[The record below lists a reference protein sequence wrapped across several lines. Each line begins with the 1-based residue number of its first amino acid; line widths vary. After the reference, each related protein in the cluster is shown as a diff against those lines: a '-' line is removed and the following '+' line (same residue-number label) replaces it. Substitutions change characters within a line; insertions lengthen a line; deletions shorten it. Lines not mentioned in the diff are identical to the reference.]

1 MFNIICVTNRSLC
14 KDNFF
19 NRIDT
24 IARTSATSI
33 ILREK
38 DLQEHEYYE
47 LAKEVIAICDKYK
60 KQCILHNFID
70 VAMYLNHSAIHL
82 PFEVLKKMSA
92 NDLKTFKVLGAS
104 CHNTDDAIF
113 AEKKGCTYISAG
125 HIFET
130 DC

>member
-47 LAKEVIAICDKYK
+47 LAKE
-60 KQCILHNFID
+60 
-70 VAMYLNHSAIHL
+70 
-82 PFEVLKKMSA
+82 
-92 NDLKTFKVLGAS
+92 GAS
-104 CHNTDDAIF
+104 PSENHKVSECLAQ
-113 AEKKGCTYISAG
+113 KGKNQGVYL
-125 HIFET
+125 
-130 DC
+130 